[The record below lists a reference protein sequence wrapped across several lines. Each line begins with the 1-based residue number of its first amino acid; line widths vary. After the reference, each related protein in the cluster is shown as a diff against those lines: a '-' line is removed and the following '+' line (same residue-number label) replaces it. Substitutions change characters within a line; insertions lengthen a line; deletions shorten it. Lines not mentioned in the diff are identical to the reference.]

1 MSDKYVMAAGTFLML
16 YVLSVRKRHYE
27 ILENLSELSSVM
39 QAHVRTRPQPE
50 PQSNDPSPI
59 SVNAILNTP
68 RSQPLIGEE
77 ITEIHIDY
85 NTKVGN
91 IIMTLVP
98 MTLLMT
104 IITAVYCT
112 LYSCRDMFGPEL

>member
-1 MSDKYVMAAGTFLML
+1 MAAGTFLML

-68 RSQPLIGEE
+68 RSQPLISDE
-77 ITEIHIDY
+77 ITEINTDY
-85 NTKVGN
+85 TIKVED
-91 IIMTLVP
+91 IL
-98 MTLLMT
+98 LLMDLAL
-104 IITAVYCT
+104 IISLLTAVYCSS
-112 LYSCRDMFGPEL
+112 YPCRDIFGPEL

>member
-16 YVLSVRKRHYE
+16 YVLSVRKRKYE

-39 QAHVRTRPQPE
+39 QAHVHARPL

-68 RSQPLIGEE
+68 RSQPLIGDE
-77 ITEIHIDY
+77 ITEINIDY

-91 IIMTLVP
+91 IVMTLVP
-98 MTLLMT
+98 LTLLMT
-104 IITAVYCT
+104 VITAVYCT